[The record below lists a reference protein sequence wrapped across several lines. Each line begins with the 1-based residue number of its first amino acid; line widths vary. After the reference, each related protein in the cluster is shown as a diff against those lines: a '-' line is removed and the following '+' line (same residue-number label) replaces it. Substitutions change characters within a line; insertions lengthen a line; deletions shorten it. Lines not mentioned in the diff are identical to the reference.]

1 MTTNKQYDLSYTA
14 GALISDYFDAV
25 MNEIK
30 DFDQFKI
37 GEEVIHHSV
46 VAANAESSQKRYT
59 QELNKRIKQLNKP
72 IYEYYLVAEN
82 KDKKIIQFYTIC
94 KSYSIIAEFMI
105 EVVRDKWLN
114 LNFNL
119 EPYDFKSYLTDK
131 LEETN
136 SLNSITE
143 TTLNKLVQ
151 VFFKMLRELGMH
163 SKGKFS
169 PVKINP
175 VLMQLFYKA
184 GDEWYIDAMLQSES
198 DKKQMRV

>member
-1 MTTNKQYDLSYTA
+1 MKTDKQYDLSYTS

-30 DFDQFKI
+30 NFDQFI
-37 GEEVIHHSV
+37 SGEEIIHHSV
-46 VAANAESSQKRYT
+46 VAANAESSQKRYI

-72 IYEYYLVAEN
+72 TFDYYLVADN

-105 EVVRDKWLN
+105 EVLRDKWLN

-119 EPYDFKSYLTDK
+119 DPYDFKSYLTER

-136 SLNSITE
+136 SLDRITDM
-143 TTLNKLVQ
+143 TLNKLVQ
-151 VFFKMLRELGMH
+151 VFLKMLRELGMH
-163 SKGKFS
+163 SKGKYN
-169 PVKINP
+169 PININP
-175 VLMQLFYKA
+175 KLMQLFYKA
-184 GDEWYIDAMLQSES
+184 GDEWFIDAMLQSES
-198 DKKQMRV
+198 DKKQMRI